1 MSATSRRTRRRNRSI
16 DGRVVIHRCFSG
28 AMHKMTKKK
37 LKIGKSW
44 KKLKKA
50 MKNAGKKNKKVDRED
65 ARLSAHPLQ
74 RI

>member
-1 MSATSRRTRRRNRSI
+1 
-16 DGRVVIHRCFSG
+16 
-28 AMHKMTKKK
+28 MTKKK

-50 MKNAGKKNKKVDRED
+50 MKNAGRKTRRWTGRMP
-65 ARLSAHPLQ
+65 RLSAHPLQ

>member
-1 MSATSRRTRRRNRSI
+1 
-16 DGRVVIHRCFSG
+16 
-28 AMHKMTKKK
+28 MTKKK

-65 ARLSAHPLQ
+65 APLVSPPPTAGFNLERRNQ
-74 RI
+74 ARRGLQWADR